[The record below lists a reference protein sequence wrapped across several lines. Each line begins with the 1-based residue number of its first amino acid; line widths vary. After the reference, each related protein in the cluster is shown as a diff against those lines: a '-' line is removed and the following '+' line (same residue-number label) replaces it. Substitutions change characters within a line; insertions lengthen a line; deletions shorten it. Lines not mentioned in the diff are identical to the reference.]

1 MVLEFSD
8 GTQVKHKT
16 YYWDWGDYW
25 EYSVENVID
34 FSAWLSE
41 QELSDEDVEELK
53 NDGKQVLILL
63 INEYNYRLEET
74 DE

>member
-1 MVLEFSD
+1 MPS
-8 GTQVKHKT
+8 T
-16 YYWDWGDYW
+16 YQYK
-25 EYSVENVID
+25 
-34 FSAWLSE
+34 

-63 INEYNYRLEET
+63 INEYNYRLEEA